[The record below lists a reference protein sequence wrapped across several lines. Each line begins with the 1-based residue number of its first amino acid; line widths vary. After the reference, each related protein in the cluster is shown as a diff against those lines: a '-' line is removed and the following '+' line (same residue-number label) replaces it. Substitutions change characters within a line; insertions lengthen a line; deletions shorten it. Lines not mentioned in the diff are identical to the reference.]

1 MIRFAETF
9 PDKKIVY
16 ALSRQLS
23 WTHLRQMIYL
33 HDPLQWDES
42 QPGEEPPLGLL
53 ICAGKSDEHVE
64 LLQLERSGIRVAEY
78 LTELPPREVLERRLH
93 EALRATRE
101 RFNHGLEAG
110 SEQKRI
116 HPINC

>member
-16 ALSRQLS
+16 ALRRQLS

-33 HDPLQWDES
+33 HDPLQWHES
-42 QPGEEPPLGLL
+42 QPGEEPPLGLI

-93 EALRATRE
+93 EALRAVRE
-101 RFNHGLEAG
+101 RFNHTLGTG
-110 SEQKRI
+110 SEQK
-116 HPINC
+116 